1 MLSKYARF
9 SGLVVLAGV
18 AMLNMTAAAQKQQ
31 SDAQVEAS
39 VLKAFAGA
47 PQLAN
52 ESITTTT
59 LYGAVTLSGTVSG
72 EASRTLAETLA
83 SRTLGVQKVVDELT
97 LGAPAQAG
105 SGGLGETAPPPPP
118 ESDTQQGSQPVLQ
131 SDGTVAPSGGSDQ
144 NQMGEHA
151 PDPPPAA
158 NGSQAYPAPGQ
169 AGDPSQAPQS
179 QAYPQYPQQGSPV
192 SPTYRQPYNG
202 AAQQA
207 APPYGAQVAGR
218 PVTIPSGALVRVRIN
233 QGLDT
238 KHTKP
243 GTLFDAT
250 VLNDVVAD
258 GEVAIPRGASVQGV
272 VVDSKNSGN
281 LGGKGELALQLNQV
295 TLSGRTYPVISD
307 EWTQNGRDKTGQTVG
322 NAIGLGAFGALIGAV
337 AGGGPGAAIGAAAGG
352 AAGVGASAAS
362 GGARVAIPA
371 EAILTFHLTQPAPVT
386 TVSQAEMDRL
396 GYGVQPAV
404 QMQRRMPPPGYY
416 PQPYPYAY

>member
-1 MLSKYARF
+1 MFSKYVRF
-9 SGLVVLAGV
+9 SGLVVLAGMT
-18 AMLNMTAAAQKQQ
+18 MLDMTAIAQKQQ

-39 VLKAFAGA
+39 VLKALAGA

-59 LYGAVTLSGTVSG
+59 LYGTVTLSGTVSS

-83 SRTLGVQKVVDELT
+83 SRTSGVQKVVDELT
-97 LGAPAQAG
+97 LGALGQ
-105 SGGLGETAPPPPP
+105 SGPGDAAPPPPAGT
-118 ESDTQQGSQPVLQ
+118 DTQPALQ
-131 SDGTVAPSGGSDQ
+131 SDGTLAPSGNSDQ
-144 NQMGEHA
+144 SQMAQHA
-151 PDPPPAA
+151 PDPPPAD
-158 NGSQAYPAPGQ
+158 NGNQTSTYPAPGQ
-169 AGDPSQAPQS
+169 APQPYP
-179 QAYPQYPQQGSPV
+179 QPPQYPQQGAQPSPA
-192 SPTYRQPYNG
+192 YRQPYNG
-202 AAQQA
+202 GGQQ
-207 APPYGAQVAGR
+207 PVPYGAQVAGK

-243 GTLFDAT
+243 GTIFDAT

-281 LGGKGELALQLNQV
+281 LGGKGQLALQLNQV
-295 TLSGRTYPVISD
+295 TLSGRTYPVASD
-307 EWTQNGRDKTGQTVG
+307 EWTQTGRDKTGQTVG

-337 AGGGPGAAIGAAAGG
+337 AGGGPGAGIGAAAGG

-362 GGARVAIPA
+362 GGARVVIPA
-371 EAILTFHLTQPAPVT
+371 EAILTFHLAHPAPVT

-396 GYGVQPAV
+396 GYGVQPAM